1 MKYIF
6 LPILSSLMIFF
17 FLSGCSKP
25 PIILGFS
32 AQITGLRSDIG
43 VDGRNGAAFAVE
55 EINSR
60 GGIGGRELLLLSKDD
75 GVSPDEAI
83 ITDKELVKEGA
94 VAIIGHVTSTKTL
107 AALPFLEEAGVPL
120 VAPVASSPKLE
131 SASPILYRM
140 NSSSSRSAMT
150 MAAYAKTEMGC
161 ETIIPVLDKDNE
173 IFVSAFSSN
182 FGLEFVRK
190 GGIFLEPIWFSSS
203 LLENWDDVVDKVTS
217 TNATG
222 ILILASASDTASFA
236 NSVSG
241 DYCFFSSGWA
251 NTSTLLRFGG
261 KAVEGMI
268 FADTF
273 TEDLKDN
280 PNYSSFET
288 RYLQRFGNR
297 PSFASIQSYD
307 AVLFITR
314 GLMIAEEEGIDLKD
328 ALSTIRGFQ
337 GGYSE
342 VELTETGEALRP
354 VFISRI
360 SDGAFR
366 TVKEIPV
373 TSKME
378 NK

>member
-107 AALPFLEEAGVPL
+107 AALPFLEKAGVPL